1 MNGGSLTKFISSQ
14 NTLAFLDSDS
24 ILAGKDPFV
33 AFLEA
38 DTAVAFC
45 YFFQFGDVDTEFEG
59 TTMAVTMVGLVLL
72 GRCRYGVGHDWRSK
86 RWERVEAMNERRL
99 IRVKM
104 DSRKYNGTL

>member
-1 MNGGSLTKFISSQ
+1 
-14 NTLAFLDSDS
+14 
-24 ILAGKDPFV
+24 
-33 AFLEA
+33 
-38 DTAVAFC
+38 
-45 YFFQFGDVDTEFEG
+45 
-59 TTMAVTMVGLVLL
+59 MAVTMVGLVLL